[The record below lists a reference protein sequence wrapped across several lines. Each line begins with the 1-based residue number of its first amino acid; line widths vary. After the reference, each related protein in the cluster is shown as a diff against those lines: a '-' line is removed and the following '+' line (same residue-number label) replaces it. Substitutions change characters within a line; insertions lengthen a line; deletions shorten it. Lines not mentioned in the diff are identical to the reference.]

1 MAVAIARCC
10 AWAKTHSLRG
20 FASLHSSLAQ
30 SWQLGELSVAD
41 YRAGGYVQTL
51 ELPVMNLVTLWLA
64 LLCCT
69 LVVLLAYL
77 ATDSERC

>member
-1 MAVAIARCC
+1 MAQR
-10 AWAKTHSLRG
+10 
-20 FASLHSSLAQ
+20 
-30 SWQLGELSVAD
+30 WQLGELSATD
-41 YRAGGYVQTL
+41 YCVRGRVQTL
-51 ELPVMNLVTLWLA
+51 ESHVMNLVTLWLT